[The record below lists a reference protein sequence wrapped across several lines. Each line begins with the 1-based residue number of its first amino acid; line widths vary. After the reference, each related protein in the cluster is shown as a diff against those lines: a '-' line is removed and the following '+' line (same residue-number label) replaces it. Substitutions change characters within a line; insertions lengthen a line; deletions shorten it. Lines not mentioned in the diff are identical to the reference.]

1 MTNDGKRR
9 VSQGEFRVFC
19 TLPFLLK
26 CVKKKVFFIMGEP
39 EPSVR
44 QNIREEKQMMR
55 KALSMLCAASMAGML
70 LAGCGGSGS
79 TTTAAPAASA
89 AETKA
94 EETKAEETKAEETK
108 AEETKAEA
116 QGEGIAKEDLKV
128 GIIFI
133 GDENEGYS
141 ASHINGIKAAAEKL
155 GLAEDQ
161 VIMKTNIGE
170 DESCLDAAEDLAA
183 DGCQLIF
190 ATSFGHESYLMEAAQ
205 NHPELTFA
213 HATGYQAASSGL
225 DNFSNYFD
233 NIYEARYVSGVV
245 AGMKLK
251 EMIDNGE
258 ISAADAK
265 IGYVG
270 AYPYAEVISGFTA
283 FFLGV
288 RSEVPEATMKVL
300 YTNSWADPAAEAE
313 TAKQLIS
320 DGCVL
325 ISQHADTTGAP
336 TSCQEEGVP
345 CVGYNV
351 SMLSVAPDVA
361 LTSPTNNWEVYY
373 EEAIQHVLNGEKLP
387 VDWSKGF
394 DVDAVRIT
402 ELGTAVAEG
411 TEAKVEEVK
420 NALMKGELHVFDT
433 STFTVDGKTVD
444 TYAPNGVEYIA
455 DGYFHESEAI
465 SAPAFDMIID
475 GIESVSN

>member
-1 MTNDGKRR
+1 
-9 VSQGEFRVFC
+9 
-19 TLPFLLK
+19 
-26 CVKKKVFFIMGEP
+26 
-39 EPSVR
+39 
-44 QNIREEKQMMR
+44 MMK
-55 KALSMLCAASMAGML
+55 KALSLLCAASMAGVL

-79 TTTAAPAASA
+79 STTAAATTAA

-94 EETKAEETKAEETK
+94 EESKAEESKAEESKAEETA
-108 AEETKAEA
+108 AAEA
-116 QGEGIAKEDLKV
+116 AGEGIAKEDLKV

-155 GLAEDQ
+155 GLKEDQ

-170 DESCLDAAEDLAA
+170 NEACLDAAEDLAA

-190 ATSFGHESYLMEAAQ
+190 ATSFGHESYLQEAAQ

-213 HATGYQAASSGL
+213 HATGFNAAASGL

-251 EMIDNGE
+251 EMIDAGE

-270 AYPYAEVISGFTA
+270 AYPYAEAISGFTA

-336 TSCQEEGVP
+336 TACQEEGVP

-373 EEAIQHVLNGEKLP
+373 EEAIQHVLNGEKIP

-402 ELGTAVAEG
+402 ELGKACAEG
-411 TEAKVEEVK
+411 TDKKVEEVK
-420 NALMKGELHVFDT
+420 NAIMKGELHVFDT
-433 STFTVDGKTVD
+433 STFTVEGKNLD
-444 TYAPNGVEYIA
+444 TYAPNGVEYIS

-465 SAPAFDMIID
+465 SAPAFAMIID
-475 GIESVSN
+475 GIESVAN

>member
-1 MTNDGKRR
+1 
-9 VSQGEFRVFC
+9 
-19 TLPFLLK
+19 
-26 CVKKKVFFIMGEP
+26 
-39 EPSVR
+39 
-44 QNIREEKQMMR
+44 MMK
-55 KALSMLCAASMAGML
+55 KALSMLCAASMAAML

-79 TTTAAPAASA
+79 TTTAAAPAASA
-89 AETKA
+89 EETKA

-108 AEETKAEA
+108 AEETKAEEA
-116 QGEGIAKEDLKV
+116 KGEGIAKEDLKV

-265 IGYVG
+265 IG
-270 AYPYAEVISGFTA
+270 
-283 FFLGV
+283 
-288 RSEVPEATMKVL
+288 
-300 YTNSWADPAAEAE
+300 
-313 TAKQLIS
+313 
-320 DGCVL
+320 
-325 ISQHADTTGAP
+325 
-336 TSCQEEGVP
+336 
-345 CVGYNV
+345 
-351 SMLSVAPDVA
+351 
-361 LTSPTNNWEVYY
+361 
-373 EEAIQHVLNGEKLP
+373 
-387 VDWSKGF
+387 
-394 DVDAVRIT
+394 
-402 ELGTAVAEG
+402 
-411 TEAKVEEVK
+411 
-420 NALMKGELHVFDT
+420 
-433 STFTVDGKTVD
+433 
-444 TYAPNGVEYIA
+444 
-455 DGYFHESEAI
+455 
-465 SAPAFDMIID
+465 
-475 GIESVSN
+475 

>member
-1 MTNDGKRR
+1 
-9 VSQGEFRVFC
+9 
-19 TLPFLLK
+19 
-26 CVKKKVFFIMGEP
+26 
-39 EPSVR
+39 
-44 QNIREEKQMMR
+44 MMK

-213 HATGYQAASSGL
+213 HATGYQAAASGL
-225 DNFSNYFD
+225 ENFSNYFD

-325 ISQHADTTGAP
+325 IGQHADTTGAP
-336 TSCQEEGVP
+336 SACQEEGVP

-351 SMLSVAPDVA
+351 DMTSVAPDVA
-361 LTSPTNNWEVYY
+361 LTSPTNNWAVYY
-373 EEAIQHVLNGEKLP
+373 KYAIECVMNGEKIKT
-387 VDWSKGF
+387 DWSEGF
-394 DVDAVRIT
+394 NEDAVRIT
-402 ELGTAVAEG
+402 QLGSSIAEG
-411 TEAKVEEVK
+411 TEDAVKAAEEAIK
-420 NALMKGELHVFDT
+420 AGTLHVFDT
-433 STFTVDGKTVD
+433 TTFTING
-444 TYAPNGVEYIA
+444 APMEDSDYVF
-455 DGYFHESEAI
+455 DGYFHESELA
-465 SAPAFDMIID
+465 SAPAFSAIID
-475 GIESVSN
+475 GIESVVN

>member
-1 MTNDGKRR
+1 
-9 VSQGEFRVFC
+9 
-19 TLPFLLK
+19 
-26 CVKKKVFFIMGEP
+26 
-39 EPSVR
+39 
-44 QNIREEKQMMR
+44 MMK
-55 KALSMLCAASMAGML
+55 KALSMLCAASMAAML

-79 TTTAAPAASA
+79 TTTAAAPAASA

-108 AEETKAEA
+108 AEETKAEESKA
-116 QGEGIAKEDLKV
+116 EEAKGEGIAKEDLKV

-345 CVGYNV
+345 CVG
-351 SMLSVAPDVA
+351 
-361 LTSPTNNWEVYY
+361 
-373 EEAIQHVLNGEKLP
+373 
-387 VDWSKGF
+387 
-394 DVDAVRIT
+394 VDAVRIT

-475 GIESVSN
+475 GIESVAN

>member
-1 MTNDGKRR
+1 
-9 VSQGEFRVFC
+9 
-19 TLPFLLK
+19 
-26 CVKKKVFFIMGEP
+26 
-39 EPSVR
+39 
-44 QNIREEKQMMR
+44 MMK
-55 KALSMLCAASMAGML
+55 KALSLLCAASMAGVL

-79 TTTAAPAASA
+79 STTAAATTAA

-94 EETKAEETKAEETK
+94 EETKAEESKAEESKAEETT
-108 AEETKAEA
+108 AAEA
-116 QGEGIAKEDLKV
+116 AGEGIAKEDLKV

-155 GLAEDQ
+155 GLKEDQ

-170 DESCLDAAEDLAA
+170 NEACLDAAEDLAA

-190 ATSFGHESYLMEAAQ
+190 ATSFGHESYLQEAAQ

-213 HATGYQAASSGL
+213 HATGFNAAASGL

-251 EMIDNGE
+251 EMIDAGE

-336 TSCQEEGVP
+336 TACQEEGVP

-373 EEAIQHVLNGEKLP
+373 EEAIQHVLNGEKIP

-402 ELGTAVAEG
+402 ELGKACAEG
-411 TEAKVEEVK
+411 TDKKVEEVK
-420 NALMKGELHVFDT
+420 NAIMKGELHVFDT
-433 STFTVDGKTVD
+433 STFTVDGKNLD
-444 TYAPNGVEYIA
+444 TYAPNGVEYIS

-475 GIESVSN
+475 GIESVAN

>member
-1 MTNDGKRR
+1 
-9 VSQGEFRVFC
+9 
-19 TLPFLLK
+19 
-26 CVKKKVFFIMGEP
+26 
-39 EPSVR
+39 
-44 QNIREEKQMMR
+44 
-55 KALSMLCAASMAGML
+55 
-70 LAGCGGSGS
+70 
-79 TTTAAPAASA
+79 
-89 AETKA
+89 
-94 EETKAEETKAEETK
+94 
-108 AEETKAEA
+108 
-116 QGEGIAKEDLKV
+116 
-128 GIIFI
+128 
-133 GDENEGYS
+133 
-141 ASHINGIKAAAEKL
+141 
-155 GLAEDQ
+155 
-161 VIMKTNIGE
+161 MKTNIGE

-213 HATGYQAASSGL
+213 HATGYQAAASGL
-225 DNFSNYFD
+225 ENFSNYFD

-345 CVGYNV
+345 CVGYNI

-475 GIESVSN
+475 GIESVAN

>member
-1 MTNDGKRR
+1 
-9 VSQGEFRVFC
+9 
-19 TLPFLLK
+19 
-26 CVKKKVFFIMGEP
+26 
-39 EPSVR
+39 
-44 QNIREEKQMMR
+44 MMK
-55 KALSMLCAASMAGML
+55 KALSMLCAASMAAML

-79 TTTAAPAASA
+79 TTTAAAPAAS
-89 AETKA
+89 A
-94 EETKAEETKAEETK
+94 EETKAEESKAEEAK
-108 AEETKAEA
+108 
-116 QGEGIAKEDLKV
+116 GEGIAKEDLKV

-213 HATGYQAASSGL
+213 HATGYQAAASGL
-225 DNFSNYFD
+225 ENFSNYFD

-336 TSCQEEGVP
+336 TSCQEEGIP

-475 GIESVSN
+475 GIESVAN

>member
-1 MTNDGKRR
+1 
-9 VSQGEFRVFC
+9 
-19 TLPFLLK
+19 
-26 CVKKKVFFIMGEP
+26 
-39 EPSVR
+39 
-44 QNIREEKQMMR
+44 MMK
-55 KALSMLCAASMAGML
+55 KALSLLCAASMAGVL

-79 TTTAAPAASA
+79 STTAAATTAA

-94 EETKAEETKAEETK
+94 EESKAEESKAEESKAEETA
-108 AEETKAEA
+108 AAEA
-116 QGEGIAKEDLKV
+116 AGEGIAKEDLKV

-155 GLAEDQ
+155 GLKEDQ

-170 DESCLDAAEDLAA
+170 NEACLDAAEDLAA

-190 ATSFGHESYLMEAAQ
+190 ATSFGHESYLQEAAQ

-213 HATGYQAASSGL
+213 HATGFNAAASGL

-251 EMIDNGE
+251 EMIDAGE

-336 TSCQEEGVP
+336 TACQEEGVP

-373 EEAIQHVLNGEKLP
+373 EEAIQHVLNGEKIP

-402 ELGTAVAEG
+402 ELGKACAEG
-411 TEAKVEEVK
+411 TDKKVEEVK
-420 NALMKGELHVFDT
+420 NAIMKGELHVFDT
-433 STFTVDGKTVD
+433 STFTVEGKNLD
-444 TYAPNGVEYIA
+444 TYAPNGVEYIS

-475 GIESVSN
+475 GIESVAN

>member
-1 MTNDGKRR
+1 
-9 VSQGEFRVFC
+9 
-19 TLPFLLK
+19 
-26 CVKKKVFFIMGEP
+26 
-39 EPSVR
+39 
-44 QNIREEKQMMR
+44 MR
-55 KALSMLCAASMAGML
+55 KKLLGVLMSAVMAAS
-70 LAGCGGSGS
+70 LAACGGSG
-79 TTTAAPAASA
+79 TAQTAAVQKAETTAAA

-108 AEETKAEA
+108 AEEAK
-116 QGEGIAKEDLKV
+116 GEGIAKEDLKV

-475 GIESVSN
+475 GIESVAN

>member
-1 MTNDGKRR
+1 
-9 VSQGEFRVFC
+9 
-19 TLPFLLK
+19 
-26 CVKKKVFFIMGEP
+26 
-39 EPSVR
+39 
-44 QNIREEKQMMR
+44 MMK
-55 KALSMLCAASMAGML
+55 KALSLLCAASMTGVL

-79 TTTAAPAASA
+79 STTAAATTAA

-94 EETKAEETKAEETK
+94 EETKAEESKAEESKAEETT
-108 AEETKAEA
+108 AAEA
-116 QGEGIAKEDLKV
+116 TGEGIAKEDLKV

-155 GLAEDQ
+155 GLKEDQ

-170 DESCLDAAEDLAA
+170 NEACLDAAEDLAA

-190 ATSFGHESYLMEAAQ
+190 ATSFGHESYLQEAAQ

-213 HATGYQAASSGL
+213 HATGFNAAASGL

-251 EMIDNGE
+251 EMIDAGE

-336 TSCQEEGVP
+336 TACQEEGVP

-373 EEAIQHVLNGEKLP
+373 EEAIQHVLNGEKIP

-402 ELGTAVAEG
+402 ELGKACAEG
-411 TEAKVEEVK
+411 TDKKVEEVK
-420 NALMKGELHVFDT
+420 NAIMKGELHVFDT
-433 STFTVDGKTVD
+433 STFTVDGKNLD
-444 TYAPNGVEYIA
+444 TYAPNGVEYIS

-465 SAPAFDMIID
+465 SAPAFDIIID
-475 GIESVSN
+475 GIESVAN

>member
-1 MTNDGKRR
+1 
-9 VSQGEFRVFC
+9 
-19 TLPFLLK
+19 
-26 CVKKKVFFIMGEP
+26 
-39 EPSVR
+39 
-44 QNIREEKQMMR
+44 MMK
-55 KALSMLCAASMAGML
+55 KALSMLCAASMAAML

-79 TTTAAPAASA
+79 TTTAAAPAAS
-89 AETKA
+89 A

-108 AEETKAEA
+108 AEEAK
-116 QGEGIAKEDLKV
+116 GEGIAKEDLKV

-155 GLAEDQ
+155 GLSEDQ

-475 GIESVSN
+475 GIESVAN

>member
-1 MTNDGKRR
+1 
-9 VSQGEFRVFC
+9 
-19 TLPFLLK
+19 
-26 CVKKKVFFIMGEP
+26 
-39 EPSVR
+39 
-44 QNIREEKQMMR
+44 MMK
-55 KALSMLCAASMAGML
+55 KALSLLCAASMAGVL

-79 TTTAAPAASA
+79 STTAAATTAA

-94 EETKAEETKAEETK
+94 EETKAEESKAEESKAEETT
-108 AEETKAEA
+108 AAEA
-116 QGEGIAKEDLKV
+116 AGEGIAKEDLKV

-155 GLAEDQ
+155 GLKEDQ

-170 DESCLDAAEDLAA
+170 NEACLDAAEDLAA

-190 ATSFGHESYLMEAAQ
+190 ATSFGHESYLQEAAQ

-213 HATGYQAASSGL
+213 HATGFNAAASGL

-251 EMIDNGE
+251 EMIDAGE

-336 TSCQEEGVP
+336 TACQEEGVP

-373 EEAIQHVLNGEKLP
+373 EEAIQHVLNGEKIP

-402 ELGTAVAEG
+402 ELGKACAEG
-411 TEAKVEEVK
+411 TDKKVEEVK
-420 NALMKGELHVFDT
+420 NAIMKGELHVFDT
-433 STFTVDGKTVD
+433 STFTVDGKNLD
-444 TYAPNGVEYIA
+444 TYAPNGVEYIS

-465 SAPAFDMIID
+465 SAPAFDIIID
-475 GIESVSN
+475 GIESVAN

>member
-1 MTNDGKRR
+1 
-9 VSQGEFRVFC
+9 
-19 TLPFLLK
+19 
-26 CVKKKVFFIMGEP
+26 MGEP

-44 QNIREEKQMMR
+44 QIIREEKQMMR

-213 HATGYQAASSGL
+213 HATGYQAAASGL
-225 DNFSNYFD
+225 ENFSNYFD

-444 TYAPNGVEYIA
+444 TVHRRRLFPRVRGDLRSCFRYDHRRHRVCGELTEIQCFSK
-455 DGYFHESEAI
+455 GSG
-465 SAPAFDMIID
+465 S
-475 GIESVSN
+475 

>member
-1 MTNDGKRR
+1 
-9 VSQGEFRVFC
+9 
-19 TLPFLLK
+19 
-26 CVKKKVFFIMGEP
+26 
-39 EPSVR
+39 
-44 QNIREEKQMMR
+44 MMK
-55 KALSMLCAASMAGML
+55 KALSMLCAASMAAML

-79 TTTAAPAASA
+79 TTTAAAPAASA

-108 AEETKAEA
+108 AEETKAEETKA
-116 QGEGIAKEDLKV
+116 EEAKGEGIAKEDLKV

-475 GIESVSN
+475 GIESVAN